1 VNLTHDEIEGLL
13 GAYALDAV
21 EPDEVEQ
28 VERHLETCPRCR
40 SEVAGHREV
49 AAMLGNTGGDAP
61 EGLWDRIAGQLEEE
75 PPPMRLAVTGP
86 AIEVVPL
93 SDRRRARRAR
103 IGIAVVGAAA
113 ALAIGVLGVEV
124 VRQQDKLDSL
134 EEVVAEDSL
143 ARAANLALTDPD
155 AVTAD
160 LQSVDGSVTGSVVVL
175 PDGTGYLLA
184 HELSSLDGTDT
195 YQLWGKTDSGLISL
209 GLLGGEPGE
218 VVPFQAGGH
227 LDAVAITAETEGGV
241 VEPQSAP
248 VVSGTFD

>member
-1 VNLTHDEIEGLL
+1 MTLSHEEIEGLL

-21 EPDEVEQ
+21 EPDEAEQ
-28 VERHLETCPRCR
+28 VERHLATCPRCR

-49 AAMLGNTGGDAP
+49 AAMLGNTGADAP

-75 PPPMRLAVTGP
+75 PPPMRVAVTGP
-86 AIEVVPL
+86 ATEVVSL
-93 SDRRRARRAR
+93 SERRSARRAR
-103 IGIAVVGAAA
+103 IGIAIVGAAA

-124 VRQQDKLDSL
+124 VRQQDKLDTF
-134 EEVVAEDSL
+134 EEVVAEDSR

-184 HELSSLDGTDT
+184 HDLSSLDGTDT

-209 GLLGGEPGE
+209 GLLGGEVDE
-218 VVPFQAGGH
+218 VVPFQAGDH
-227 LDAVAITAETEGGV
+227 IDAVAITAEAAGGV
-241 VEPQSAP
+241 VTPQSAP
-248 VVSGTFD
+248 VVTGTFD